1 MNVIR
6 ILAFTIAASLSSG
19 IILSQPPNPPKHLSA
34 EERLKHVT
42 EKMEKDLQLNKV
54 QKAKMTAAYKSFFT
68 EMDKLRSK
76 EKPPPPP
83 PPRPPADKAAA
94 EKLTKERDSKI
105 KQALTEA
112 QYKKFLEL
120 DKQMRPGGPG
130 KPGKNGPPPPQS

>member
-1 MNVIR
+1 MKMMQFLVVS
-6 ILAFTIAASLSSG
+6 IAASL
-19 IILSQPPNPPKHLSA
+19 LPAMLKAQPPKPPSA

-42 EKMEKDLQLNKV
+42 EKMEKDLQLT
-54 QKAKMTAAYKSFFT
+54 KAQRETMTAAYKSFFA

-83 PPRPPADKAAA
+83 PPRPPEDKAAA

-105 KQALTEA
+105 KQALTDA
-112 QYKKFLEL
+112 QFKKFLEL

-130 KPGKNGPPPPQS
+130 KPEKKGPPPPQS